1 MPYMLSFMATHD
13 FHGFVPGVNDII
25 KGGYTQPDGQ
35 VALPL
40 SEKIQRGQKAI
51 TALGEYRKLKQAKA
65 DAGQLEQKKAE
76 LMENM
81 PYFGYGYVK
90 DKADVVPPVWI
101 NFWAFRAM
109 VGLGCLF
116 IAFFGLVL
124 ILIFD
129 IPMVSLLVRRLL
141 SAVGLLDER
150 AADRTAPA
158 DAMPAWLC
166 WAAVL
171 MVPLA
176 YIASESGWLVAEF
189 GRQPWT
195 IQDMLPT
202 WAAVSDLSAGSVAL
216 TADVMA
222 IDAAGLASLY
232 PVADGALHLHI
243 LQQVFQRRFAD
254 QTFFLHRTV
263 LLHSMLLFD
272 RIIDFL
278 SLKGKRR

>member
-1 MPYMLSFMATHD
+1 MMQNYKIILNSQLS
-13 FHGFVPGVNDII
+13 II
-25 KGGYTQPDGQ
+25 N
-35 VALPL
+35 
-40 SEKIQRGQKAI
+40 S
-51 TALGEYRKLKQAKA
+51 
-65 DAGQLEQKKAE
+65 
-76 LMENM
+76 NM

-141 SAVGLLDER
+141 SAVGLLNER

-216 TADVMA
+216 T
-222 IDAAGLASLY
+222 
-232 PVADGALHLHI
+232 
-243 LQQVFQRRFAD
+243 
-254 QTFFLHRTV
+254 FFLFLILFTTMLAV
-263 LLHSMLLFD
+263 EINILLKQ
-272 RIIDFL
+272 IK
-278 SLKGKRR
+278 KGPQL